1 MRRLL
6 VAGFVSAGLL
16 AALAAPQPSL
26 GGDEAAAA
34 PRIRVEP
41 EAFDF
46 GKTLPEKTLRKE
58 FTLRNF
64 GEAELVIEG
73 VSTTCGCT
81 AAITAKTRLAPGDS
95 TQLSVTLE
103 TRSYSGKL
111 ERQVLVRSN
120 DPKTPLLSVRVS
132 ATVASSSSTPS
143 SCAIGSVTKRLVAVM
158 ISSSSP

>member
-1 MRRLL
+1 
-6 VAGFVSAGLL
+6 VGFVAAGLV

-26 GGDEAAAA
+26 GEDKAAKA

-46 GKTLPEKTLRKE
+46 GKTLPGKTLRKE

-64 GEAELVIEG
+64 GEAELVIER
-73 VSTTCGCT
+73 VTTTCGCT
-81 AAITAKTRLAPGDS
+81 AAITANTRLEPGGA
-95 TQLSVTLE
+95 TQLSVTLQ

-132 ATVASSSSTPS
+132 ATVEKPGAK
-143 SCAIGSVTKRLVAVM
+143 AR
-158 ISSSSP
+158 